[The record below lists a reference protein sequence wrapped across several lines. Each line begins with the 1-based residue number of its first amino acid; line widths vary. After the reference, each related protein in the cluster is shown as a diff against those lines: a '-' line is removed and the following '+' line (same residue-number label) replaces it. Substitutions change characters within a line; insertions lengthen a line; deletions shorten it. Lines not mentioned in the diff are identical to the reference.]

1 MFIYMLGHTGTGSVL
16 EIPVSYSRLLGLLR
30 LLRDL
35 GGKADVAR
43 ISEETD
49 MHADEILPLLAFSE
63 MIGLISV
70 DEGDAKLT
78 ESGANFLRQGHMER
92 AKYVRERLMEIKVF
106 NEIMRKLKE
115 EGSLGKEDVME
126 IIASAGGFCYCSD
139 LEEAFNCLIHWGIYS
154 GLIEYDREE
163 KLIKLGEVDTE

>member
-1 MFIYMLGHTGTGSVL
+1 M

-35 GGKADVAR
+35 GGKADVAK

-49 MHADEILPLLAFSE
+49 MHADEILPILAFSE
-63 MIGLISV
+63 MIGLISI

-78 ESGANFLRQGHMER
+78 ESGINFLKQGHTGR
-92 AKYVRERLMEIKVF
+92 AKYVRDKLMELKVF
-106 NEIMRKLKE
+106 NEILNELKKK
-115 EGSLGKEDVME
+115 GSLEKEDVME
-126 IIASAGGFCYCSD
+126 IIASKGGFCYCSS
-139 LEEAFNCLIHWGIYS
+139 LEEAFNCLIHWGVYS

-163 KLIKLGEVDTE
+163 NLIRLGEVNSK